1 MHALLKEYMN
11 RKLKALR
18 DTLNGKL
25 ISNIWNQVEYE
36 EDEKEN
42 EENWMKLNADA
53 DRQHWPRGHSDYA
66 YKLWIVEVKTRS
78 SLSAQLKA

>member
-1 MHALLKEYMN
+1 VTVHALLKEYMN

-42 EENWMKLNADA
+42 EEN
-53 DRQHWPRGHSDYA
+53 
-66 YKLWIVEVKTRS
+66 
-78 SLSAQLKA
+78 